1 MTLKNRLVRL
11 LSEPDTQTR
20 QGALEYNAYL
30 IKNLLAEEQKGD
42 QTSLTPE
49 QKRTALTI
57 LHINLN
63 KLAKNADEFI
73 DETLERHR
81 LQAKLE

>member
-11 LSEPDTQTR
+11 LSEADIQTK

-30 IKNLLAEEQKGD
+30 IKNLLAEMNKEKSD
-42 QTSLTPE
+42 LTEE
-49 QKRTALTI
+49 QKRTAITI
-57 LHINLN
+57 LYLNLS
-63 KLAKNADEFI
+63 KLARNADQFI

-81 LQAKLE
+81 LVG